1 MGIIDCCSASR
12 VVGVSVSVIG
22 LALWDVAGPSS
33 PPTPPKL
40 RIRLAL
46 LMTTF
51 GIAGCYDPL
60 KIPTFEQ
67 SAPVDCERADFAG
80 EVVDLTVCFPGETS
94 RSSRGMLLNRKTLV
108 TAGHAVVCRGP
119 LKPLFEGELVIARR
133 DAAGRL
139 IRTTKRFEMLE

>member
-60 KIPTFEQ
+60 KIPTF
-67 SAPVDCERADFAG
+67 
-80 EVVDLTVCFPGETS
+80 
-94 RSSRGMLLNRKTLV
+94 
-108 TAGHAVVCRGP
+108 
-119 LKPLFEGELVIARR
+119 
-133 DAAGRL
+133 
-139 IRTTKRFEMLE
+139 